1 MQEVYQVELLKKI
14 KSHFLK
20 LKSKNLSKYS
30 YLYYLSPNSN
40 LGSLIVKSFIRS
52 NKNFFNYSKTIVKEI
67 FYSLNYINYKTLS
80 HEIDFSYKKIMIT
93 WAFENDFKKDGSFF
107 DRYFKINS
115 NKLKNTLWVVVYKG
129 NNLPRRVKNNIFI
142 IKPEE
147 SKSLNILPI
156 IKLIFTNLY
165 FVLKDKNL
173 FLSSVSNHN
182 FFANIFLHE
191 VKNLISHKVELILM
205 AYEGQTFQNRLIS
218 FISKEFK
225 NIKTIGYVHS
235 PPMAIPSNF
244 FFKKSSPDKIILSG
258 KDQIYCFT
266 KYLGWKK
273 SKIIFLP
280 SFRFNKSK
288 ININIKSKIYLPLSV
303 VNKKR
308 VFESLKILHE
318 KKYFNVKK
326 AEIKSHPASVNTK
339 SNNKLVQELKK
350 FIKSLNNKPSSIF
363 KKNTFVF
370 VGISGA
376 IVESLESGF
385 KVIQISDDPILD
397 TYSKNLW
404 PTLMR
409 EKIHENIFSYKLK
422 KKQNLIKLGSL
433 SNNLKNLTYIKK
445 KLI

>member
-1 MQEVYQVELLKKI
+1 
-14 KSHFLK
+14 
-20 LKSKNLSKYS
+20 
-30 YLYYLSPNSN
+30 
-40 LGSLIVKSFIRS
+40 
-52 NKNFFNYSKTIVKEI
+52 
-67 FYSLNYINYKTLS
+67 
-80 HEIDFSYKKIMIT
+80 
-93 WAFENDFKKDGSFF
+93 
-107 DRYFKINS
+107 
-115 NKLKNTLWVVVYKG
+115 
-129 NNLPRRVKNNIFI
+129 
-142 IKPEE
+142 
-147 SKSLNILPI
+147 
-156 IKLIFTNLY
+156 
-165 FVLKDKNL
+165 
-173 FLSSVSNHN
+173 
-182 FFANIFLHE
+182 
-191 VKNLISHKVELILM
+191 M

-244 FFKKSSPDKIILSG
+244 FFKESSPDKIILSG

-350 FIKSLNNKPSSIF
+350 FIKSLYNKPSSIF